1 MNSHPHIERSMQLQT
16 EIDELIQMSLK
27 EQAKCWELD
36 NCSTAIFSPWKN
48 SLLKCAKKR
57 EEPFKAN
64 VTQRLGRNG
73 PQKKGN
79 TPSVSPC

>member
-1 MNSHPHIERSMQLQT
+1 MGDVS
-16 EIDELIQMSLK
+16 LIPS
-27 EQAKCWELD
+27 EEFHAE
-36 NCSTAIFSPWKN
+36 
-48 SLLKCAKKR
+48 CAKKR

-64 VTQRLGRNG
+64 VAQRLGRNG